1 MTVTEQRHRRPTST
15 GQKKKCTVLGL
26 VGGVGSGKST
36 VARLFEE
43 WGAEVIDADAICAEL
58 HRTPEVREAIE
69 AEWGRDVYAE
79 DGQLDR
85 ARLAN
90 IVFDRPDDLKKLNA
104 ILHPRVTE
112 RVERSITAC
121 RTDGGPPLCVIDAP
135 LLLETGL
142 DRLCDTV
149 AFIDCDRATRSCRL
163 ARERHWP
170 PDEIERREAHQ
181 TSIEEKRKRA
191 DVTICNQGDLR
202 TTCRIVRNVAQA
214 LTDTGE

>member
-1 MTVTEQRHRRPTST
+1 MPVTEQNHQRTANT
-15 GQKKKCTVLGL
+15 GRKQKCTVLGL

-36 VARLFEE
+36 VARLFGE
-43 WGAEVIDADAICAEL
+43 WGAEVIDADAICSEL
-58 HRTPEVREAIE
+58 HRTPDVREAIE
-69 AEWGRDVYAE
+69 AEWGRDIFTE
-79 DGQLDR
+79 GGQLDR
-85 ARLAN
+85 ARLAD
-90 IVFDRPDDLKKLNA
+90 IVFDRPGDLNKLNA
-104 ILHPRVTE
+104 ILHPRVIE
-112 RVERSITAC
+112 RIERRITAC

-149 AFIDCDRATRSCRL
+149 AFIDCDRDTRVCRL

-170 PDEIERREAHQ
+170 PEEIERREARQ

-191 DVTICNQGDLR
+191 NVTICNQGDLR
-202 TTCRIVRNVAQA
+202 TTRRMVRDIAQA